1 LIAWH
6 RPLHRGSE
14 KVGNMIVER
23 IGEYRRE
30 IGQCRIG
37 QMERVGHPPTW
48 RKEEFFYAQ
57 AFIEVALPA
66 ILWLAAAIRGAWTT
80 CKGAYITLDNW
91 LWILQSSDQRNYELG
106 WIIRGWFVIT
116 VSLLAALFVSQLMLK
131 RTITRASNDT
141 NRRLIEQ

>member
-57 AFIEVALPA
+57 AFIV
-66 ILWLAAAIRGAWTT
+66 
-80 CKGAYITLDNW
+80 
-91 LWILQSSDQRNYELG
+91 
-106 WIIRGWFVIT
+106 
-116 VSLLAALFVSQLMLK
+116 
-131 RTITRASNDT
+131 
-141 NRRLIEQ
+141 